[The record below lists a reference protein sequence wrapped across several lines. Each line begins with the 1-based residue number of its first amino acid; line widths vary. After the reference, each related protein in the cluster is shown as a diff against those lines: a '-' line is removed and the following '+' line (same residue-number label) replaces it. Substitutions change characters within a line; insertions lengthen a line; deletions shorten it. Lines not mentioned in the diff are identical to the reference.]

1 MTNKKGFCPETE
13 MLVEFS
19 AGVLGPA
26 ESICVSAHLHFCSK
40 CRETLLQLD
49 QLGAKL
55 LGEGEGEPSEKSS
68 FEEVLNKIEL
78 VDEDVK
84 LQNASSDY
92 SEVHFAPVVD
102 RLMKYN
108 LTSLRWK
115 KLSSSV
121 EMAQLETG
129 QDVFEVSLHKICA
142 GGKAPVH
149 DHQGLE
155 YTVVL
160 KGSFSDERSVYRE
173 GDFILREPGQP
184 HQPIGA
190 QNGECICL
198 SAQSAP
204 IKLTGPFGF
213 LMNKWLQIHPS

>member
-1 MTNKKGFCPETE
+1 MSRKEGLCPDTE

-49 QLGAKL
+49 QLGSKL
-55 LGEGEGEPSEKSS
+55 LADTETDDVGIKS
-68 FEEVLNKIEL
+68 FDDVMNKIDSL
-78 VDEDVK
+78 DEVPKEDDP
-84 LQNASSDY
+84 S

-102 RLMKYN
+102 RLMKFN
-108 LTSLRWK
+108 LESLKWK

-121 EMAQLETG
+121 DTARLETG
-129 QDVFEVSLHKICA
+129 QEKFEVSLHKICA

-160 KGSFSDERSVYRE
+160 KGSFSDERSVYTE
-173 GDFILREPGQP
+173 GDFILRKPGQP

-204 IKLTGPFGF
+204 IKLAGPFGF
-213 LMNKWLQIHPS
+213 IMNRWLQIHPR

>member
-1 MTNKKGFCPETE
+1 MSRKEGLCPDTE

-55 LGEGEGEPSEKSS
+55 LADSETDDVGIKS
-68 FEEVLNKIEL
+68 FDDVMNKIDSLDEL
-78 VDEDVK
+78 PKEDDP
-84 LQNASSDY
+84 S
-92 SEVHFAPVVD
+92 SEVHFSPVVD
-102 RLMKYN
+102 RLMKFN
-108 LTSLRWK
+108 LESLKWK

-121 EMAQLETG
+121 DTARLETG
-129 QDVFEVSLHKICA
+129 QEKFEVSLHKICA

-160 KGSFSDERSVYRE
+160 KGSFSDERSVYTE
-173 GDFILREPGQP
+173 GDFILRKPGQP

-213 LMNKWLQIHPS
+213 IMNRWLQIHPR

>member
-1 MTNKKGFCPETE
+1 MSKDQGFCPETE

-55 LGEGEGEPSEKSS
+55 MSEGDGGEQTAKS
-68 FEEVLNKIEL
+68 FEEVMNKIEYI
-78 VDEDVK
+78 DE
-84 LQNASSDY
+84 SSTGQTATHME
-92 SEVHFAPVVD
+92 SGVHFAPVVD
-102 RLMKYN
+102 QLMKYN
-108 LTSLRWK
+108 SESLKWK

-121 EMAQLETG
+121 DMARLDTG
-129 QDVFEVSLHKICA
+129 QDKFEVSLHKICA

-213 LMNKWLQIHPS
+213 FMNKWLQIHPA

>member
-1 MTNKKGFCPETE
+1 MSRKEGFCPDTG

-40 CRETLLQLD
+40 CREALLQLD
-49 QLGAKL
+49 QLGSKFLADSEAEGAEVEKSFEDVMNKIDS
-55 LGEGEGEPSEKSS
+55 LGEPIMEDSMSSEP
-68 FEEVLNKIEL
+68 
-78 VDEDVK
+78 
-84 LQNASSDY
+84 
-92 SEVHFAPVVD
+92 HFAPVVD

-108 LTSLRWK
+108 PQSLNWK

-121 EMAQLETG
+121 DTARLETG
-129 QDVFEVSLHKICA
+129 QNKFEVSLHKICA

-213 LMNKWLQIHPS
+213 ILNRWLQIHPR

>member
-1 MTNKKGFCPETE
+1 MTSKKGFCPETE

-40 CRETLLQLD
+40 CREALLQLD

-55 LGEGEGEPSEKSS
+55 LGEGEGKPSGKTS
-68 FEEVLNKIEL
+68 FEEVLSKIEFA
-78 VDEDVK
+78 DEDVK
-84 LQNASSDY
+84 MQSEPSD
-92 SEVHFAPVVD
+92 EKQVVFAPVVD
-102 RLMKYN
+102 RLMKHN
-108 LTSLRWK
+108 LKSLKWK

-129 QDVFEVSLHKICA
+129 QNVFEVSLHKICA

>member
-1 MTNKKGFCPETE
+1 

-19 AGVLGPA
+19 AGVLGSA

-49 QLGAKL
+49 QLGSKL
-55 LGEGEGEPSEKSS
+55 MAEADVGERTSRS
-68 FEEVLNKIEL
+68 FEEVMKKIEFI
-78 VDEDVK
+78 DE
-84 LQNASSDY
+84 SSAEQSSTEIE

-102 RLMKYN
+102 QLMKRN
-108 LTSLRWK
+108 SESLKWK

-121 EMAQLETG
+121 DMARLDTG
-129 QDVFEVSLHKICA
+129 QDKFEVSLHKICA

-213 LMNKWLQIHPS
+213 FMNKWLQIHPS

>member
-1 MTNKKGFCPETE
+1 MSKNQGFCPETE

-19 AGVLGPA
+19 AGVLGAA
-26 ESICVSAHLHFCSK
+26 ESICVSAHVHFCSK
-40 CRETLLQLD
+40 CRESLLQLD

-55 LGEGEGEPSEKSS
+55 LAESDCSENAPSP
-68 FEEVLNKIEL
+68 FEEVMNKIDFLNEPSNGRTEQHTQP
-78 VDEDVK
+78 D
-84 LQNASSDY
+84 
-92 SEVHFAPVVD
+92 VHFAPVVD
-102 RLMKYN
+102 QLMKYDFE
-108 LTSLRWK
+108 SLKWK

-121 EMAQLETG
+121 DMARLNTG
-129 QDVFEVSLHKICA
+129 QDKFEVSLHKICA

-213 LMNKWLQIHPS
+213 FMNKWLQIHPS

>member
-1 MTNKKGFCPETE
+1 MRFRELRGGYAPT
-13 MLVEFS
+13 LLS
-19 AGVLGPA
+19 
-26 ESICVSAHLHFCSK
+26 LHFCSK

-55 LGEGEGEPSEKSS
+55 LGEGGGEPSNSTS
-68 FEEVLNKIEL
+68 FEEVLSKIEF
-78 VDEDVK
+78 VDEDVPAI
-84 LQNASSDY
+84 NTSSDDN
-92 SEVHFAPVVD
+92 EVHFAPVVD

-108 LTSLRWK
+108 LESLKWK

-129 QDVFEVSLHKICA
+129 QDMFEVSLHKICA

-213 LMNKWLQIHPS
+213 LMNKRLQIHPS

>member
-1 MTNKKGFCPETE
+1 MSREEGFCPDTE

-49 QLGAKL
+49 QLGSKFLADS
-55 LGEGEGEPSEKSS
+55 EPEQCEVKNS
-68 FEEVLNKIEL
+68 FDDVMNKIESL
-78 VDEDVK
+78 GEPPTEVG
-84 LQNASSDY
+84 ASS
-92 SEVHFAPVVD
+92 EFHFAPVVD
-102 RLMKYN
+102 RLMKFN
-108 LTSLRWK
+108 PQSLSWK
-115 KLSSSV
+115 RLSSSV
-121 EMAQLETG
+121 DTARLETG
-129 QDVFEVSLHKICA
+129 QDKFEVSLHKICA

-213 LMNKWLQIHPS
+213 IMNRWLQIHPR

>member
-1 MTNKKGFCPETE
+1 MSRKEGFCPDTE

-19 AGVLGPA
+19 AGALGAA

-49 QLGAKL
+49 QLGSKL
-55 LGEGEGEPSEKSS
+55 LADSEAEKSEANS
-68 FEEVLNKIEL
+68 FDEVMEKIESL
-78 VDEDVK
+78 GDPEKEDVP
-84 LQNASSDY
+84 LH
-92 SEVHFAPVVD
+92 EVHFAPVVD
-102 RLMKYN
+102 RLMKFN
-108 LTSLRWK
+108 PKSLKWK
-115 KLSSSV
+115 RLSSSV
-121 EMAQLETG
+121 DTARLETG
-129 QDVFEVSLHKICA
+129 QDKFEVSLHKICA

-204 IKLTGPFGF
+204 IKLKGPFGF
-213 LMNKWLQIHPS
+213 IMNRWLQIHPR

>member
-1 MTNKKGFCPETE
+1 MSRKEGLCPDTE

-49 QLGAKL
+49 QLGSKL
-55 LGEGEGEPSEKSS
+55 LADSETDEVGIKS
-68 FEEVLNKIEL
+68 FDDVMNKIESL
-78 VDEDVK
+78 DELPKEDDP
-84 LQNASSDY
+84 S
-92 SEVHFAPVVD
+92 SEVQFAPVVD
-102 RLMKYN
+102 RLMKFN
-108 LTSLRWK
+108 LESLKWK

-121 EMAQLETG
+121 DTARLETG
-129 QDVFEVSLHKICA
+129 QEKFEVSLHKICA

-160 KGSFSDERSVYRE
+160 KGSFSDERSVYTE
-173 GDFILREPGQP
+173 GDFILRKPGQP

-204 IKLTGPFGF
+204 IKLAGPFGF
-213 LMNKWLQIHPS
+213 IMNRWLQIHPR